1 MLFALLAVTALG
13 STAMADRD
21 NNRGRDRDRR
31 GPVVRDHRAPNPVVR
46 RDTRRHDNRRYD
58 NTNRR
63 YNNNRRVVRQV
74 PRYRIQRRPVYVNQ
88 NRFVFH
94 GGYSRVYH
102 RPVIKYRYY
111 NYSVRPQP
119 IVENIES
126 VPGYI
131 WVSGQ
136 WMWNSREWIWNP
148 GHYAVDPNFQYSQY
162 DYDGDGYADPASY
175 DQQYGY

>member
-13 STAMADRD
+13 GTAMADRD
-21 NNRGRDRDRR
+21 NHRGRDRDRR
-31 GPVVRDHRAPNPVVR
+31 GPVIRDHRGNSGWER
-46 RDTRRHDNRRYD
+46 RDNRRYD
-58 NTNRR
+58 NRRWDNNRR
-63 YNNNRRVVRQV
+63 WDRNRRVVRQA
-74 PRYRIQRRPVYVNQ
+74 PRYRIERRPVYINRD
-88 NRFVFH
+88 RFVFH
-94 GGYSRVYH
+94 GGFSRVYH

-111 NYSVRPQP
+111 DYRVRPQP
-119 IVENIES
+119 IVENIEA

-136 WMWNSREWIWNP
+136 WMWSGQEWIWNP

-162 DYDGDGYADPASY
+162 DYDGDGYADPAYY